1 MSLLHVPGRIGF
13 TPLVSF
19 DTLHWEWH
27 CTQCEKM
34 LGVSRRG
41 TDLDPSVL
49 AEVCPAN
56 WWDR

>member
-1 MSLLHVPGRIGF
+1 MSLLHVPSRISF
-13 TPLVSF
+13 TPLASF

-27 CTQCEKM
+27 CEQCEKM

-49 AEVCPAN
+49 SEVCPAN